1 MRMISMNMNT
11 NCWLKVKKGLMKQ
24 NKRKPRMSAAIADAF
39 ITQFCYKIL
48 WNELNFLV
56 KMG

>member
-1 MRMISMNMNT
+1 MRMISMNMDT

-39 ITQFCYKIL
+39 ITQFCYKNIM
-48 WNELNFLV
+48 E
-56 KMG
+56 